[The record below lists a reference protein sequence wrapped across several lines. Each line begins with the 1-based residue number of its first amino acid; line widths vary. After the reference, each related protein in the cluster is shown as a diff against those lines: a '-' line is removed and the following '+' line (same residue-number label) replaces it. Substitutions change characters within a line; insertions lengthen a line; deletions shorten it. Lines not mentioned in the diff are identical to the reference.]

1 MAIPLAR
8 FIQQIEETG
17 IITGDTLKDFIPPKG
32 TSKDAEDLARELVRQ
47 KKLTKYQAEEVYRGK
62 GKSLTLGNY
71 LLMEKIGAGGMGQ
84 VFKAQHRRMKRI
96 VAIKLLPAAM
106 TKDKEAIARFEREV
120 EAAAKISHPNIVAA
134 FDADCANGVHFLVM
148 ELVEGSDLSALVKKS
163 GPLTVGKTISYIL
176 QAAKGLEA
184 AHKKGIVH
192 RDIKPANLLLSSDGT
207 VKILDMGLASLS
219 DEADAPKHAELT
231 STGTVMGTVDYMAPE
246 QALNTKTA
254 DKRADIYA
262 LGCTLWYLLTGKATY
277 GGDTLMAKL
286 LNHRDQPIP
295 SLRSASTDVPEQ
307 LDAVFHKMVA
317 KKTEDRYQNMT
328 QLIVELQKCHHG
340 DDPTVIG
347 RDVVLPPAEPD
358 MMDFLR
364 DLSVTQATP
373 VRKTQAVTQS
383 LLKQSAGKTPIGN
396 DKKKLL
402 IGGSILAALILLAG
416 IVVSLKT
423 KDGTLVVT
431 VSEAD
436 ADVQVLNEAGQVEVT
451 RKGEKGPITIAVD
464 PGKHRLKV
472 TKDGFEFFTQDFSI
486 ESGGKQPITAKLVP
500 LEETPPAV
508 VTTPPQ
514 PSAPPV
520 VMEKPPAVAGVKQ
533 PLAYETPGFD
543 QWVKEVSALTAE
555 QQVEAVAKKLGE
567 LNPGFDG
574 KVTHQIADGVVH
586 MVKILTD
593 EVEDVSPIRA
603 FPNLYN
609 ADLSSSRI
617 NGALKDLAP
626 LHGMPLRSFACS
638 LTSVTDLSPLRG
650 MPLDGFSCDYTRVV
664 DLTPLAGMQL
674 TFFNCYRTP
683 VSDIRVLRGMPLTA
697 LQTQLTQ
704 VTDYSPLQGMP
715 LDNLVFDFLPQR
727 DTELLRSIT
736 TLTAING
743 QTSADF
749 WKDVAE
755 YSDASKTL
763 ADPAFQ
769 QWLKDVAARTAEE
782 QVVAVA
788 KKLQELNPSFEGK
801 VEHTIDVGVV
811 TSLKFVS
818 DKVWNIAPVRALSGL
833 KTFDCSGSK
842 LNGREGKVADLS
854 PLSGMQLTDLK
865 CVGTLVF
872 DLSPLKGMPLTRL
885 DYGSGPGFD
894 MTPLQGM
901 PLTWLNFSLT
911 PLSDLTPIRGL
922 PLTYLQIDG
931 AHVTDLSPLRGM
943 PLTQLSLREV
953 PVSDLTPLAGMPL
966 EWLQSQSTNV
976 SDLTQLK
983 DLPLKYLWLDF
994 QPTRD
999 TALLRAMPTLEYIN
1013 DKPVA
1018 EFWKDVDGK

>member
-17 IITGDTLKDFIPPKG
+17 IIAGDTLKDFIPPKG
-32 TSKDAEDLARELVRQ
+32 SAKDAEDLARELVRQ

-84 VFKAQHRRMKRI
+84 VFKAQHLRMKRI

-148 ELVEGSDLSALVKKS
+148 ELVEGSDLSALVKKN

-192 RDIKPANLLLSSDGT
+192 RDIKPANLLLSSDGV

-219 DEADAPKHAELT
+219 DEADGPKHAELT
-231 STGTVMGTVDYMAPE
+231 STGAVMGTVDYMAPE

-307 LDAVFHKMVA
+307 LDAVFRKMVA

-347 RDVVLPPAEPD
+347 RDLELPPTEPD

-364 DLSVTQATP
+364 DLSVTQAVATKTTP
-373 VRKTQAVTQS
+373 RPLTYDGRPRPSVPRNR
-383 LLKQSAGKTPIGN
+383 LF
-396 DKKKLL
+396 
-402 IGGSILAALILLAG
+402 IGGGLLAAIILLAG

-500 LEETPPAV
+500 LEEKPSVLGMT
-508 VTTPPQ
+508 
-514 PSAPPV
+514 SAPV
-520 VMEKPPAVAGVKQ
+520 VGKKKSLFFQ
-533 PLAYETPGFD
+533 TPGYEP
-543 QWVKEVSALTAE
+543 WSKEVASMLAE
-555 QQVEAVAKKLGE
+555 KQVEAVAKKLVE
-567 LNPGFDG
+567 LNPAFDG
-574 KVTHQIADGVVH
+574 KLMGFHYDGKHPPFIENGVIRDLGFCADNVH
-586 MVKILTD
+586 DI
-593 EVEDVSPIRA
+593 SPIRA
-603 FPNLYN
+603 LTGLVAIRCMGSEKGRGQLSDLSPLCGMQLEGLVCNFTEV
-609 ADLSSSRI
+609 ADLSPLTNMPIRLIELNYTKVTDLSPL
-617 NGALKDLAP
+617 NGKPLYYIALANTGVSDISVLEGMPLKFVSFARSHVADISV
-626 LHGMPLRSFACS
+626 LHGMQIIS
-638 LTSVTDLSPLRG
+638 LDLNGSRITDLSPLRG
-650 MPLDGFSCDYTRVV
+650 MPLAG
-664 DLTPLAGMQL
+664 LTCE
-674 TFFNCYRTP
+674 FN
-683 VSDIRVLRGMPLTA
+683 LK
-697 LQTQLTQ
+697 
-704 VTDYSPLQGMP
+704 
-715 LDNLVFDFLPQR
+715 R
-727 DTELLRSIT
+727 DAEILRSIK
-736 TLTAING
+736 TLNEING
-743 QTSADF
+743 KPTAVF
-749 WKDVAE
+749 WKE
-755 YSDASKTL
+755 
-763 ADPAFQ
+763 
-769 QWLKDVAARTAEE
+769 
-782 QVVAVA
+782 
-788 KKLQELNPSFEGK
+788 FE
-801 VEHTIDVGVV
+801 VE
-811 TSLKFVS
+811 KP
-818 DKVWNIAPVRALSGL
+818 PV
-833 KTFDCSGSK
+833 
-842 LNGREGKVADLS
+842 
-854 PLSGMQLTDLK
+854 Q
-865 CVGTLVF
+865 
-872 DLSPLKGMPLTRL
+872 
-885 DYGSGPGFD
+885 
-894 MTPLQGM
+894 
-901 PLTWLNFSLT
+901 
-911 PLSDLTPIRGL
+911 
-922 PLTYLQIDG
+922 
-931 AHVTDLSPLRGM
+931 
-943 PLTQLSLREV
+943 
-953 PVSDLTPLAGMPL
+953 
-966 EWLQSQSTNV
+966 
-976 SDLTQLK
+976 
-983 DLPLKYLWLDF
+983 
-994 QPTRD
+994 
-999 TALLRAMPTLEYIN
+999 
-1013 DKPVA
+1013 
-1018 EFWKDVDGK
+1018 

>member
-1 MAIPLAR
+1 MAIPLER

-32 TSKDAEDLARELVRQ
+32 SSKDAEALARELVRS

-62 GKSLTLGNY
+62 GKSLQLGNY

-84 VFKAQHRRMKRI
+84 VFKAQHLRMKRI
-96 VAIKLLPAAM
+96 VAIKLLPATM

-148 ELVEGSDLSALVKKS
+148 ELVEGSDLSALVKKN
-163 GPLTVGKTISYIL
+163 GPLSVGKAISYIL
-176 QAAKGLEA
+176 QAAHGLEA

-192 RDIKPANLLLSSDGT
+192 RDIKPANLLLSSEGV

-219 DEADAPKHAELT
+219 DEPDGLKHAELT

-254 DKRADIYA
+254 DARADIYA
-262 LGCTLWYLLTGKATY
+262 LGCTLWYLLTGKSTY
-277 GGDTLMAKL
+277 EGDTLMAKL

-295 SLRSASTDVPEQ
+295 SLRSASTDIPEQ
-307 LDAVFHKMVA
+307 LDAVFRKMVA
-317 KKTEDRYQNMT
+317 KKTEDRYQNMP
-328 QLIVELQKCHHG
+328 QVIAELERCRHG
-340 DDPTVIG
+340 DDSTVIG
-347 RDVVLPPAEPD
+347 REVVLPPAEPD

-364 DLSVTQATP
+364 DLSVTQA
-373 VRKTQAVTQS
+373 VAVKASPRPLTSDGRPRPS
-383 LLKQSAGKTPIGN
+383 LPN
-396 DKKKLL
+396 RWLL
-402 IGGSILAALILLAG
+402 IGGSLLAAFILLAG

-436 ADVQVLNEAGQVEVT
+436 ADVQVLNEKGQVEVT

-464 PGKHRLKV
+464 PGQHRLKV

-500 LEETPPAV
+500 LEEKPPAV
-508 VTTPPQ
+508 VTKPPQ
-514 PSAPPV
+514 PSAPPA
-520 VMEKPPAVAGVKQ
+520 VMAKPPAVAGVKQ
-533 PLAYETPGFD
+533 PLAFETPGFD
-543 QWVKEVSALTAE
+543 QWVKEVSVLAPE

-567 LNPGFDG
+567 LNQGFDG
-574 KVTHQIADGVVH
+574 KVTHQIADGVVTH
-586 MVKILTD
+586 IKFFTD
-593 EVEDVSPIRA
+593 NVTDVSPVRA
-603 FPNLYN
+603 LPGLWNL
-609 ADLSSSRI
+609 DI
-617 NGALKDLAP
+617 NSNRVNG
-626 LHGMPLRSFACS
+626 RFA
-638 LTSVTDLSPLRG
+638 DLSPLKGLPLTELSFNNTNVSDLSPLQG
-650 MPLDGFSCDYTRVV
+650 MPLVAIGCELTHVT
-664 DLTPLAGMQL
+664 DLTPLTGMQL
-674 TFFNCYRTP
+674 TFFDCYRTP
-683 VSDIRVLRGMPLTA
+683 VSDIRVLRGMPLTV

-715 LDNLVFDFLPQR
+715 LDTLVCDFHPKR

-755 YSDASKTL
+755 YSDPVQTL
-763 ADPAFQ
+763 VDPAFQ
-769 QWLKDVAARTAEE
+769 QWLKDVAALTAEE

-788 KKLQELNPSFEGK
+788 KKLQELNPSFDGK
-801 VEHTIDVGVV
+801 VEHTIDAGVV

-818 DKVWNIAPVRALSGL
+818 DKVWNISPVRALSGL

-842 LNGREGKVADLS
+842 GNGREGKVADLS
-854 PLSGMQLTDLK
+854 PLSGLQLTDLK

-872 DLSPLKGMPLTRL
+872 DLSPLKGMPLTKF

-911 PLSDLTPIRGL
+911 PLSDLTPIQGL

-931 AHVTDLSPLRGM
+931 AHATDLSPLRGM
-943 PLTQLSLREV
+943 PLIQLSLGDGA
-953 PVSDLTPLAGMPL
+953 VSDLTPLAGMPL
-966 EWLQSQSTNV
+966 DLLRCPSSNV
-976 SDLTQLK
+976 TDLTQIK
-983 DLPLKYLWLDF
+983 DLPIKYLWLDF
-994 QPTRD
+994 QPARD
-999 TALLRAMPTLEYIN
+999 AALLRSMPTLEYIN

-1018 EFWKDVDGK
+1018 EFWKSP